1 MPKKIK
7 KGGDISD
14 LSGKIERRNADLDF
28 FKQQGALA
36 NTDEK
41 EIINRQIESME
52 NKLRPLTKYK
62 NRKQDINMFQGMLP
76 EYPSDMRGD
85 IETKIRELEL
95 ENQMLEAEIMGVSLR
110 PGPSEP
116 QLPSVKILLTD
127 LDNTLLTNVQ
137 KEAQPRYSRYNVL
150 PFAETKFEHDAPVPD
165 IDIVTTQEILQFLHR
180 VSIDPNILWFV
191 VSAGRND
198 EKLRNLISYGL
209 ANGLELKYDN
219 PGTEFGLKDKKA
231 AVDEILRSVSQTHN
245 VDPRNV
251 LFIDDEEDKI
261 QNVSELGVN
270 VLQVDGGYFQL
281 LDWWSPTMM
290 TPMNV
295 TQASE
300 FLFN

>member
-14 LSGKIERRNADLDF
+14 LSGKIERRHADLDF
-28 FKQQGALA
+28 FKQQEALA

-76 EYPSDMRGD
+76 EYPPNMRGD

-95 ENQMLEAEIMGVSLR
+95 ENQMLEVEILR
-110 PGPSEP
+110 PSAPACAP
-116 QLPSVKILLTD
+116 QLPSVKVLLTD

-137 KEAQPRYSRYNVL
+137 KEAHPRYSRYHVL
-150 PFAETKFEHDAPVPD
+150 PFAETKFEHDSPVPD

-198 EKLRNLISYGL
+198 EKLQNLIGYGL

-219 PGTEFGLKDKKA
+219 PGTEFGLKDKKS
-231 AVDEILRSVSQTHN
+231 AVDQILRSVSQTHH
-245 VDPRNV
+245 VDPKNV

-270 VLQVDGGYFQL
+270 VLPVDGGYFQL

>member
-7 KGGDISD
+7 KGGDISN

-28 FKQQGALA
+28 FKQQEALA

-95 ENQMLEAEIMGVSLR
+95 ENQMLEAEILR
-110 PGPSEP
+110 PSAPACAP
-116 QLPSVKILLTD
+116 QLPPVKILLTD

-137 KEAQPRYSRYNVL
+137 KEAQPRYSRYNIL
-150 PFAETKFEHDAPVPD
+150 PFAETKFEHDAPIPD

-198 EKLRNLISYGL
+198 EKLQNLIGYGL

-231 AVDEILRSVSQTHN
+231 AVDGILRSVSQTHH
-245 VDPRNV
+245 VDPKNV

-261 QNVSELGVN
+261 QKVSELGVN
-270 VLQVDGGYFQL
+270 VLPVDGGYFQL

-290 TPMNV
+290 TPMNI
-295 TQASE
+295 TQASG
-300 FLFN
+300 FFI